1 MIKKH
6 LPLLLVLLLCHTHA
20 WGADRFIKREVR
32 GVWIATVYGIDWPST
47 TGYTTSVRNAQKEEM
62 IGYLDV
68 LQENNFNAVYFQV
81 RSMCDAMY
89 KSSYEPWSSYL
100 TGQRGRTPGW
110 DPLAFMVEECHKRG
124 LECHA
129 WVNPYRWSSTAE
141 GWDTAPD
148 RRLKNAK
155 MLLSYTNSSG
165 TTTIILNPALEATN
179 ERIVSVCRELMENYD
194 IDGIIFDDYFYPSG
208 IPTTSDAGD
217 YSDWQASGS
226 GLSFGD
232 WRRANVNKM
241 VAEVYNMI
249 QEVDPSCK
257 FGISPA
263 GAACTDATV
272 AAKHGISKMPV
283 ASDWQYNGIFSDPV
297 AWLEEGTID
306 YISPQIYWKTNHST
320 NPFGPMTEWWSDVA
334 RHFGRHHYASHSL
347 TFLQSSNTTSDWAE
361 VGQQMQYSRQYTANA
376 APGQIYYS
384 ACDID
389 GKKVS
394 GLGGWL
400 KRNKYQRPALTPAI
414 DWKERYAYGPVENL
428 RWEENTLRWESPDW
442 DYGAESTEERSI
454 GAVRFAVYA
463 IPDNITD
470 DYAERS
476 TAGGILSTYLLQ
488 TCYTDSFSIPD
499 NRLSG
504 YRFAVAV
511 VDRYGNEFQ
520 HAYVREESTG
530 LIDIAGNSLDVRL
543 EGWDLVAS
551 SMADIE
557 VYNTLGQRV
566 AGREDCTV
574 LPLIGMPSGIYIVKA
589 HNRNARTTMKIY
601 LR

>member
-6 LPLLLVLLLCHTHA
+6 LTLLLALLLWQTHA

-47 TGYTTSVRNAQKEEM
+47 TGYTASVRNAQKEEM
-62 IGYLDV
+62 TQYLDV

-100 TGQRGRTPGW
+100 TGQRGRNPGW
-110 DPLAFMVEECHKRG
+110 DPLAFVVEECHKRG

-129 WVNPYRWSSTAE
+129 WVNPYRWSSTSE
-141 GWDTAPD
+141 GWETVPD

-179 ERIVSVCRELMENYD
+179 ERIVNVCRELMENYD

-217 YSDWQASGS
+217 YNDWQASGTD
-226 GLSFGD
+226 LSFGD
-232 WRRANVNKM
+232 WRRANVNRM

-263 GAACTDATV
+263 GAACTDAAV
-272 AAKHGISKMPV
+272 AARHGISKMPV

-320 NPFGPMTEWWSDVA
+320 NPFGPMTEWWSTVA
-334 RHFGRHHYASHSL
+334 SHFGRHHYASHSL
-347 TFLQSSNTTSDWAE
+347 TFLQSSNTTSDWTE
-361 VGQQMQYSRQYTANA
+361 VGQQMQYSRQYTVNA

-414 DWKERYAYGPVENL
+414 DWKEKYAYGPVENL
-428 RWEENTLRWESPDW
+428 RWEENILRWESPDW
-442 DYGAESTEERSI
+442 DYEAESTGERPI

-463 IPDNITD
+463 IPDNIAD

-488 TCYTDSFSIPD
+488 TCYTDSFSIPA

-530 LIDIAGNSLDVRL
+530 LIDIAGSSLDVRL
-543 EGWDLVAS
+543 EGWELVAS

-566 AGREDCTV
+566 AGGEDCRV
-574 LPLIGMPSGIYIVKA
+574 LPLVGIPSGIYIVKA
-589 HNRNARTTMKIY
+589 HNRSAQTTMKIY

>member
-1 MIKKH
+1 MRFTFRHFYLFTFSLFH
-6 LPLLLVLLLCHTHA
+6 LFIFSA
-20 WGADRFIKREVR
+20 WGADRFVKREVR
-32 GVWIATVYGIDWPST
+32 GVWMATVYGIDWPST
-47 TGYTTSVRNAQKEEM
+47 TGYTASIRNQQKEEM
-62 IGYLDV
+62 ILYLNV

-81 RSMCDAMY
+81 RPMCDAFY

-100 TGQRGRTPGW
+100 TGQRGKNPGW
-110 DPLAFMVEECHKRG
+110 DPLAFMVAECHNRG

-129 WVNPYRWSSTAE
+129 WVNPYRWSTTAE
-141 GWDTAPD
+141 GWNTAQD

-165 TTTIILNPALEATN
+165 TTTIILNPALDATN
-179 ERIVSVCRELMENYD
+179 ERIVNVCRELIEKYD

-208 IPTTSDAGD
+208 IPTTSEADD
-217 YSDWQASGS
+217 YEDWQSSGTD
-226 GLSFGD
+226 LSFAD

-241 VAEVYNMI
+241 VADVYEMI
-249 QEVDPSCK
+249 QEVDSSCK

-263 GAACTDATV
+263 GAACTNASV
-272 AAKHGISKMPV
+272 AASHGVERMPV

-320 NPFGPMTEWWSDVA
+320 NPFGPMTQWWSTVA
-334 RHFGRHHYASHSL
+334 KQFGRHHYASHSL
-347 TFLQSSNTTSDWAE
+347 TFLQSCNTTSDWSE
-361 VGQQMQYSRQYTANA
+361 VGQQMQYSRQYTENA

-394 GLGGWL
+394 GLGEWL

-414 DWKERYAYGPVENL
+414 DWKDAPSYGSVENL
-428 RWEENTLRWESPDW
+428 RWENDSLIW
-442 DYGAESTEERSI
+442 DSLGR
-454 GAVRFAVYA
+454 VRYAVYA
-463 IPDNITD
+463 IPDNISD
-470 DYAERS
+470 ASAERS
-476 TAGGILSTYLLQ
+476 TAGGILSTYLQ
-488 TCYTDSFSIPD
+488 KTCYTNSFLIPE

-504 YRFAVAV
+504 YRFAVSV

-520 HAYVREESTG
+520 PTYIREESTG
-530 LIDIAGNSLDVRL
+530 FIEMAGTTLDVKF
-543 EGWDLVAS
+543 ENWELVTNRE
-551 SMADIE
+551 ADIE
-557 VYNTLGQRV
+557 VFSTTGMKMLSGENCIT
-566 AGREDCTV
+566 
-574 LPLIGMPSGIYIVKA
+574 LPLIGLPSGIYIVKA
-589 HNRNARTTMKIY
+589 HNRNAQVTQKIY